1 MRLYYGKYKDFNDCA
16 LRLMKNYN
24 EHEVTATR
32 GFEDEAN
39 KRMQYRDAVKVLTV
53 RAYNSAVNF
62 FAPGG
67 VHKQHLMAL
76 GLSFLKVAYFFGG
89 EFRDKCFTGQN
100 KPRH

>member
-16 LRLMKNYN
+16 LRLMRNYN
-24 EHEVTATR
+24 EYEVTVTR

-62 FAPGG
+62 FTPGG
-67 VHKQHLMAL
+67 VHKQHLTAL
-76 GLSFLKVAYFFGG
+76 GLSFLEVAYFFGG
-89 EFRDKCFTGQN
+89 EF
-100 KPRH
+100 